1 MPSVKIAAKPCK
13 HGTLPSDR
21 LRLFCKTAKPTAVGD
36 SLKSPALRGFV
47 GGLRALATA
56 ALYLAHVGKVFEGF
70 NPMGLLSAIVQK
82 TEVNMDLSDIVG
94 NEAAPPPTW
103 LFCRDRKI
111 KYDVS
116 MPLSAAGCLS
126 VLTLNQTPV
135 TLMEKVKGICEEAF
149 DEVLDKMNRNYARFL
164 EATHQPVHKLP
175 WSRKVV
181 DFMTLYEDAKAAGG
195 EAFEREYR
203 SELKTLQQKLEN
215 NEMTLLDCNF
225 ALLDF
230 VYGYIT
236 DLSPRVVY
244 GLIPPYYPNVSNRFI
259 TGLAPQIRSLDV
271 DLDRFTR
278 ERFGQ
283 HYVSEEFYTGISD
296 LSYTS
301 ISNSEEISAALSK
314 SMPFYGT
321 LYDIAIS
328 DIETISMPCI
338 NIGPWGKDFHKL
350 TERVLKQDLCE
361 RTPAIIQHAIGLVLA
376 DGDRQ

>member
-1 MPSVKIAAKPCK
+1 M
-13 HGTLPSDR
+13 
-21 LRLFCKTAKPTAVGD
+21 
-36 SLKSPALRGFV
+36 
-47 GGLRALATA
+47 
-56 ALYLAHVGKVFEGF
+56 
-70 NPMGLLSAIVQK
+70 
-82 TEVNMDLSDIVG
+82 
-94 NEAAPPPTW
+94 
-103 LFCRDRKI
+103 
-111 KYDVS
+111 
-116 MPLSAAGCLS
+116 
-126 VLTLNQTPV
+126 
-135 TLMEKVKGICEEAF
+135 
-149 DEVLDKMNRNYARFL
+149 
-164 EATHQPVHKLP
+164 
-175 WSRKVV
+175 
-181 DFMTLYEDAKAAGG
+181 
-195 EAFEREYR
+195 
-203 SELKTLQQKLEN
+203 
-215 NEMTLLDCNF
+215 
-225 ALLDF
+225 
-230 VYGYIT
+230 
-236 DLSPRVVY
+236 VY

-301 ISNSEEISAALSK
+301 ISNSDEISAALSK

-350 TERVLKQDLCE
+350 TERVLKRDLCE